1 MAYIFAAKR
10 SAIATLGG
18 ALANIPIADVA
29 TEVIKNLLQTSGIV
43 PAQIDEV
50 ILGNVLPAAQGMNL
64 ARQVAIQA
72 GIPNHATAY
81 TINQVCASGLR
92 SVALGAQA
100 IDSGMMNCVIAGGL
114 ESMSAAPHALNIRA
128 GKKFGDAKMI
138 DTMQNDGLHCALENY
153 GMGMTAENIAG
164 KYQIGREAQ
173 DKFAYDSQVKAD
185 KAIKAGAFQAE
196 IVPIKYQHKKQEM
209 IFDTD
214 AHPRLTTLDKLASL
228 RPAFVADGTVTAGN
242 SSGMNDGTAC
252 LILGNAQMTATHKP
266 MAKIIGYAVAG
277 VSPDI
282 MGMGPVPAIEKL
294 LAQTNMSL
302 ADIDLF
308 EINEAF
314 AVQSLAVLREL
325 GIAEE
330 KVNIRGGAIALGHP
344 LGASG
349 ARVLV
354 TLLHALGASGLTRG
368 IASLCVGGGMG
379 IALMVEMV

>member
-18 ALANIPIADVA
+18 ELANIPIANVA
-29 TEVIKNLLQTSGIV
+29 TEVIKNLLQTSKIA

-138 DTMQNDGLHCALENY
+138 DTMQHDGLHCALENY

-164 KYQIGREAQ
+164 KYQISREAQ
-173 DKFAYDSQVKAD
+173 DKFAYNSQVKAD
-185 KAIKAGAFQAE
+185 KAIKAGAFEAE
-196 IVPIKYQHKKQEM
+196 IVPIKYQNKKQEM

-242 SSGMNDGTAC
+242 SSGMNDGTAS
-252 LILGNAQMTATHKP
+252 LILGNAQMTQMHKP
-266 MAKIIGYAVAG
+266 MARIIDYAVAG

-294 LAQTNMSL
+294 LAQTNMNL

-325 GIAEE
+325 NIAEE

-349 ARVLV
+349 ARVL
-354 TLLHALGASGLTRG
+354 TSLLHALGASGLTRG

>member
-18 ALANIPIADVA
+18 ALANIPIANVA
-29 TEVIKNLLQTSGIV
+29 TEVIKNLLQTSGIA
-43 PAQIDEV
+43 PTQIDEV

-64 ARQVAIQA
+64 ARQVAIRA

-138 DTMQNDGLHCALENY
+138 DTMQHDGLHCALENY
-153 GMGMTAENIAG
+153 SMGMTAENIAG
-164 KYQIGREAQ
+164 KYQISREAQ

-185 KAIKAGAFQAE
+185 DAIKAGAFQAE
-196 IVPIKYQHKKQEM
+196 IVPIKYHDKKQEM
-209 IFDTD
+209 IFNTD

-242 SSGMNDGTAC
+242 SSGMNDGAAS
-252 LILGNAQMTATHKP
+252 LILGNAQMMETYKTDGKN
-266 MAKIIGYAVAG
+266 Y
-277 VSPDI
+277 
-282 MGMGPVPAIEKL
+282 
-294 LAQTNMSL
+294 
-302 ADIDLF
+302 
-308 EINEAF
+308 
-314 AVQSLAVLREL
+314 R
-325 GIAEE
+325 
-330 KVNIRGGAIALGHP
+330 
-344 LGASG
+344 
-349 ARVLV
+349 
-354 TLLHALGASGLTRG
+354 
-368 IASLCVGGGMG
+368 LCGGGC
-379 IALMVEMV
+379 LP